1 MTTKLVVNFDV
12 AYLWHILRNENQE
25 ANDLSKVALGYKSVD
40 EEKWQEVKFGR
51 KAIDAIDMNRQE
63 VEIWMKEK
71 EPQDWRH
78 PTIQV
83 LKDPSQCKDRNL
95 AAEVTKYV
103 ILDGDFIG

>member
-1 MTTKLVVNFDV
+1 
-12 AYLWHILRNENQE
+12 
-25 ANDLSKVALGYKSVD
+25 
-40 EEKWQEVKFGR
+40 
-51 KAIDAIDMNRQE
+51 
-63 VEIWMKEK
+63 MKEK